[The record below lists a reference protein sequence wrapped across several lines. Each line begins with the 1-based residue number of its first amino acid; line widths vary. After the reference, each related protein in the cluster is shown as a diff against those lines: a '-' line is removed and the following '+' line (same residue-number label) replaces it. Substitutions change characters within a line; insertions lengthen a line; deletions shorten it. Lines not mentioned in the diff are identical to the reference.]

1 MEKIIIRG
9 GNPLYGS
16 VSISGAKN
24 AALPVISA
32 CILNEETCII
42 DNIPPVS
49 DIQILLEILS
59 VMGAEVRMLA
69 KNSVEIN
76 CKNLQQGSSPNKLA
90 CKLRGSSYILGAELG
105 RFGKASVYSPGG
117 CSIGPRPLDL
127 HMKAFE
133 SLGAHCSHKN
143 GRIEVEAD
151 EKLEGNTVFFDK
163 VSVGATVNTI
173 LASVMAEGTTIID
186 NAAREPHI
194 VDLCVFLNAC
204 GANIYGAGTSVIK
217 IKGVEKLHGCRYSI
231 VPDMIEAGTFMAAV
245 GATGGKVTVRNVIP
259 KHLEAVSSKLEEA
272 GATVTCGDDFIT
284 VESTG
289 KLRAVSITTQ
299 PYPGFATD
307 MQPQFG
313 AMLCFAE
320 GISDIHETIFDNRF
334 QYMDELTRMGADV
347 RVSGNRAIIRGGNAL
362 CGAPLV
368 CHDLRAGAAMV
379 IAALASEGES
389 ELYGIDKIERGY
401 YNIQEKFQSL
411 GADIKKVVE
420 YSEEEDVSLSV

>member
-76 CKNLQQGSSPNKLA
+76 CKNLVQGSSPNKLA

-347 RVSGNRAIIRGGNAL
+347 RVSGNRAIIKGGNAL

-420 YSEEEDVSLSV
+420 YSEEADVCLSV

>member
-151 EKLEGNTVFFDK
+151 EQLEGNTVFFDK

-347 RVSGNRAIIRGGNAL
+347 RVIGNRAIIRGGNAL

-420 YSEEEDVSLSV
+420 YSEEENVSLSV

>member
-32 CILNEETCII
+32 CILNEEPCII

-49 DIQILLEILS
+49 DINILLEILS
-59 VMGAEVRMLA
+59 VMGADVKMLT

-76 CKNLQQGSSPNKLA
+76 CKNLIQGSSPNKLA

-105 RFGKASVYSPGG
+105 RFGRASVYSPGG
-117 CSIGPRPLDL
+117 CSIGPRPLDM

-133 SLGAHCSHKN
+133 ALGAECSHKN
-143 GRIEVEAD
+143 GRIEVEAA
-151 EKLEGNTVFFDK
+151 EELEGNNVFFDK

-173 LASVMAEGTTIID
+173 LASVMANGTTIID

-272 GATVTCGDDFIT
+272 GATVTCGDDYIT

-320 GISDIHETIFDNRF
+320 GTSDICETIFDNRF

-347 RVSGNRAIIRGGNAL
+347 RVSGNRAIIRGGVTL
-362 CGAPLV
+362 SGAPLV

-401 YNIQEKFQSL
+401 YNIQEKFTSL
-411 GADIKKVVE
+411 GANIKKVVDYSDE
-420 YSEEEDVSLSV
+420 SEECLSV